1 MWGALGRRSFAKL
14 TLCIVPWVVSFL
26 PLRAFVD
33 VTAAVAR
40 VCGGCGTGCLAAV
53 VRACDGR
60 RNVSFVSWWHRLY
73 GVNGSALCRKGGNDV
88 A

>member
-33 VTAAVAR
+33 VTAVVAR
-40 VCGGCGTGCLAAV
+40 VCGGCGTGFVTAV
-53 VRACDGR
+53 VRACDDR
-60 RNVSFVSWWHRLY
+60 RNVSFVSWRHKIY
-73 GVNGSALCRKGGNDV
+73 GVHGSARCRKGSNDV